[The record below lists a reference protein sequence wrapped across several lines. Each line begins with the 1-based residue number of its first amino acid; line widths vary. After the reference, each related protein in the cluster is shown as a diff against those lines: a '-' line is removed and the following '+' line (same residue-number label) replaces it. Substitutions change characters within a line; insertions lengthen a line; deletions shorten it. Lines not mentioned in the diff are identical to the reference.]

1 MQPPE
6 STPVF
11 FPEFDFADGS
21 QPLLQLRAC
30 RPNGLLPCPA
40 APGWSLDVNDL
51 LIIHPDADKGD
62 SAYTRS
68 QAPSPGQA
76 RHAPRCTEQAQPLG
90 SIEDVLGR
98 ESAPARR
105 QAQTTLVLTLE
116 RIYARFLERFGPR
129 GLFTPFGVSLIAPKF
144 RDEARDDSND
154 TDQDAK
160 DYLDG
165 SYGSVIIP
173 EEILRG
179 VAAMRDDWDGDD
191 EDKSYGSI
199 VKKSLE

>member
-62 SAYTRS
+62 SAYTVWKLITCRVCGKTYDGKNGRS
-68 QAPSPGQA
+68 
-76 RHAPRCTEQAQPLG
+76 
-90 SIEDVLGR
+90 V
-98 ESAPARR
+98 ARR
-105 QAQTTLVLTLE
+105 HLQDKHGMPLAAQSRRSRWDLCTSLSL
-116 RIYARFLERFGPR
+116 
-129 GLFTPFGVSLIAPKF
+129 SLI
-144 RDEARDDSND
+144 SLSSLSHTHD
-154 TDQDAK
+154 TVRMSS
-160 DYLDG
+160 DG
-165 SYGSVIIP
+165 NQHQP
-173 EEILRG
+173 G
-179 VAAMRDDWDGDD
+179 VKRKRLSSSRYVLSRPADH
-191 EDKSYGSI
+191 
-199 VKKSLE
+199 